1 MPIIATQINI
11 FIEAAAKSIRD
22 HEKEITA
29 LDQAIGDGD
38 HVYNLQRGLAALE
51 ILADEL
57 EGLAWAGALQ
67 KIGMSLMSTVGG
79 ASGSLY
85 ATLFIAISKA
95 LRDKAMNQANFA
107 EAFNLGVEAVKQR
120 GKASAGDKTLLD
132 VLIPVATVL
141 QASAQHPMELTEVLQ
156 HVEQAAANG
165 CESTRDMI
173 ASRGRAAFLGERSRG
188 HLDPG
193 ARSSQAIIAAVC
205 TTLSALQTG
214 TDAGAGHGAQGL

>member
-1 MPIIATQINI
+1 MPITATQINT

-22 HEKEITA
+22 HENEITA

-51 ILADEL
+51 TLADEL
-57 EGLAWAGALQ
+57 EGLDWPDALQ

-85 ATLFIAISKA
+85 ATLFIAMSKA
-95 LRDKAMNQANFA
+95 LRDKEMNLSNFA
-107 EAFNLGVEAVKQR
+107 AAFKLSVDAVKQR
-120 GKASAGDKTLLD
+120 GKANAGDKTMLD
-132 VLIPVATVL
+132 VLIPVAAAL
-141 QASAQHPMELTEVLQ
+141 QDAVQHALARTATLPLI
-156 HVEQAAANG
+156 EQAAQAG

-188 HLDPG
+188 TLDPG
-193 ARSSQAIIAAVC
+193 ACSAKFMIGAIVQV
-205 TTLSALQTG
+205 LSAQ
-214 TDAGAGHGAQGL
+214 GAH